1 MQRVPLGQTDLMVS
15 RICFGCWQMSPRF
28 WGTIPLEPWRAALQR
43 ARERG
48 VNFIDTADAY
58 GDGFAEEQLG
68 EFLAREKC
76 RDEFVIATKFY
87 WDITRE
93 PRVPNTARDYI
104 LRACEASLRRLRT
117 DRIDLYQVHAWDPL
131 LRPDEV
137 AEAFGRLRREGKVR
151 WFGVSN
157 WNDAQLRMGRR
168 YFEIST
174 LQPCYNLLK
183 REAEQREFPFC
194 LEHQIGTLVYS
205 PLERGLLTG
214 RPRPDRYGDHRDQ
227 DPWFQGAAFDRL
239 REGVLELQPI
249 AQRHGL
255 TIPQLAVRWV
265 LTHPA
270 VTCAIVG
277 IKSPEHL
284 ESILPA
290 AETRL
295 PSADWHEAA
304 GIIARARREAERL
317 LATTR

>member
-1 MQRVPLGQTDLMVS
+1 MQRVRLGQTDLEVS

-28 WGTIPLEPWRAALQR
+28 WGTIPLEPWRAALR
-43 ARERG
+43 LARERG

-76 RDEFVIATKFY
+76 REEFVIATKFY

-104 LRACEASLRRLRT
+104 LRACESSLRRLRIEY
-117 DRIDLYQVHAWDPL
+117 IDLYQVHAWDPL
-131 LRPDEV
+131 LRPEEV
-137 AEAFGRLRREGKVR
+137 ADAFGQLRREGKVR

-157 WNDAQLRMGRR
+157 WNDAQMRMGRR
-168 YFEIST
+168 HFEIST
-174 LQPCYNLLK
+174 LQPCYSLL
-183 REAEQREFPFC
+183 RRDAEAREFPFC
-194 LEHQIGTLVYS
+194 LEHGIGTLVYS
-205 PLERGLLTG
+205 PLERGLLTE
-214 RPRPDRYGDHRDQ
+214 RPRPERFGDHRDN
-227 DPWFQGAAFDRL
+227 DPWFQRAVYDRI
-239 REGVLELQPI
+239 RQGVTELKPI

-255 TIPQLAVRWV
+255 SIAQLAVRWV

-277 IKSPEHL
+277 IKSAEHL

-290 AETRL
+290 ADGVL

-304 GIIARARREAERL
+304 NVMGQARREAERF
-317 LATTR
+317 LAGMR